1 MRRTPDAATFIIP
14 KSRAASGSHSPP
26 PSPLPLSCSVSERC
40 LCTSP
45 LSREREK
52 DHPRT
57 GPQGPCP
64 LWFSVWGWFSSPFL
78 CCPLSQPGEGGGP
91 PASFCTSSRQT
102 PLITARGLP

>member
-1 MRRTPDAATFIIP
+1 MRRTPDAATFVIP

-52 DHPRT
+52 DHPPALVLR
-57 GPQGPCP
+57 GPVLCGSLSGVGSPHPFSAPPC
-64 LWFSVWGWFSSPFL
+64 
-78 CCPLSQPGEGGGP
+78 LSQGKVGGLP
-91 PASFCTSSRQT
+91 PASAP
-102 PLITARGLP
+102 PLGRHL